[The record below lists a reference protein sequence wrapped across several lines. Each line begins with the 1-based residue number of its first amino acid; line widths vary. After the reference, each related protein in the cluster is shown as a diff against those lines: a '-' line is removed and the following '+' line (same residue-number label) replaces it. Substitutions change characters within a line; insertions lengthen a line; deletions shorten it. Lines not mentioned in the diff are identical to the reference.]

1 MLTTGNEV
9 QLQLSISE
17 LIVQQID
24 HNHIVEPH
32 LVMDCTRVLSGALCM
47 AQGRAALYRQKM
59 YLLMYCMF
67 FQENMRP
74 KCMQVVHKS
83 GLFDKVAEFIATQ
96 PKHDMFESFVML
108 GNAMLWENPMLDDQ
122 LTEEQLDYIYLH
134 GAQVFLSL
142 NLLLL

>member
-1 MLTTGNEV
+1 M
-9 QLQLSISE
+9 
-17 LIVQQID
+17 
-24 HNHIVEPH
+24 
-32 LVMDCTRVLSGALCM
+32 
-47 AQGRAALYRQKM
+47 
-59 YLLMYCMF
+59 
-67 FQENMRP
+67 
-74 KCMQVVHKS
+74 HKS

-142 NLLLL
+142 NFFFMS